1 MPDGF
6 EGTKSTAEIAVHPS
20 GLFLYGSNRGFP
32 DAPAPE
38 ANSIVAYSI
47 DEATGELTLIGHTT
61 EGIDFPRAFTIDP
74 TGTWLYVCNQQGDDI
89 VQFAIDQATGEL
101 SATGEVTE
109 SPTPVCLVFKTT

>member
-1 MPDGF
+1 MRDAF
-6 EGTKSTAEIAVHPS
+6 
-20 GLFLYGSNRGFP
+20 GL
-32 DAPAPE
+32 D
-38 ANSIVAYSI
+38 V
-47 DEATGELTLIGHTT
+47 ATGEPRLLQHVDTR
-61 EGIDFPRAFTIDP
+61 GIEARSFTIDP